1 MSVSAGTS
9 RVSGAIPPV
18 APEQQDSGVQV
29 SQTQRVNPDQVGVL
43 PNLVNRLALTG
54 DTLDQQRTEF
64 TDLIRRRGR
73 YFSHT
78 PNALDSYANY
88 TYHIRWSLT
97 DDIVG
102 STITSGDQFQRT
114 PKVIIAESG
123 VTAGFNIVEF
133 EIENLCAPGPRIQ
146 AMLHT
151 SFKMRIKEPYGFS
164 LVDRIYSI
172 SQQMGVKNHLTNST
186 FLEIWF
192 TGYNE
197 DGSIATTDLK
207 QEFYKLFRVNIT
219 KLESDT
225 KSEGTTYDIEGIV
238 DNSYANSDHI
248 AVFAQG
254 VTINE
259 VGNVGDF
266 FDKLADALNRQQLDL
281 QFDNTRRVE
290 YAFNVPREMRSWPFS
305 RSPYTSQRNSDIRVL
320 NPSNLSNPSISIARG
335 MDVSTILFFVV
346 SMTDKGREFVAGE
359 ERPPTP
365 SGSGVQNG
373 RSQASISANGMANI
387 LVVHSRSQLIGFDY
401 ITNDYVRKITYTF
414 SQYPTSR
421 AMIDQTNV
429 RASLQEAQQQD
440 RAATLSRSGRYL
452 KAYEYIFTG
461 RNLDILKMD
470 IKLEW
475 FWQAT
480 IPTQLG
486 ENTYSNATAPP
497 QLDQNGVAVNIINRY
512 RMARNASVRAQQAI
526 TRANA
531 TLAENSGASQTERA
545 AATTQLAE
553 AQRNLVD
560 AQTEL
565 ANFTNDARQFQVIW
579 GDRSSGDQA
588 LQNIRVGD
596 QRLLQDPAITR
607 NLQQRLNWSQV
618 VANRRDLYLEDA
630 QVVEVN
636 QQALPISFRTNPGPV
651 NQITNVGAD
660 PAPER
665 VSAQQ
670 SPGNMP
676 RNRSLVGAVLNDVMA
691 SHYFAE
697 VEIEIRGDP
706 YWIGLGNVAE
716 TAILSSE
723 NPAIEY
729 SNNGAWF
736 YGGETGF
743 LLTFRTG
750 EPPDEYTGYV
760 NFTSSS
766 IAFTGLYNVHTIR
779 SMFKDGKFTQTVKA
793 LRDNLLMSST
803 VTNQQQPQ
811 STSGAPQATTT
822 ASMTGANGTTIAAT
836 TQGLDTPDR

>member
-1 MSVSAGTS
+1 MAFSAGAARAT
-9 RVSGAIPPV
+9 GAIPPV

-29 SQTQRVNPDQVGVL
+29 SQTQWVSADQTGLL
-43 PNLVNRLALTG
+43 PNLAERAALTG
-54 DTLDQQRTEF
+54 DTLNQQRTGF
-64 TDLIRRRGR
+64 IDLIRSRGR

-102 STITSGDQFQRT
+102 STITSGDQFQRV

-186 FLEIWF
+186 FIEIWF
-192 TGYNE
+192 TGYDEN
-197 DGSIATTDLK
+197 GAIATTSLK

-225 KSEGTTYDIEGIV
+225 KSEGTIYDIEGIV

-248 AVFAQG
+248 AVAAQG

-259 VGNVGDF
+259 VKNVGEF
-266 FDKLADALNRQQLDL
+266 FDRLADSLNRQQLDL
-281 QFDNTRRVE
+281 QFDSTRRVE
-290 YAFNVPREMRSWPFS
+290 YVFNVPREMRSWAFS
-305 RSPYTSQRNSDIRVL
+305 RSPYTSQRSSDIRVID
-320 NPSNLSNPSISIARG
+320 PSNLTNPTITVARG

-346 SMTDKGREFVAGE
+346 SMTDKGKEFVAGE
-359 ERPPTP
+359 ERQPGQP
-365 SGSGVQNG
+365 SASGAQRG

-414 SQYPTSR
+414 CQYPTSR

-429 RASLQEAQQQD
+429 QASLQTAQQQD

-452 KAYEYIFTG
+452 KAYDYIFTG

-545 AATTQLAE
+545 AATTRLAE
-553 AQRNLVD
+553 AQRNLEE
-560 AQTEL
+560 ARSEL

-579 GDRSSGDQA
+579 GDRGPGDQA
-588 LQNIRVGD
+588 LQNIVVGD
-596 QRLLQDPAITR
+596 QRLLQSESVAR
-607 NLQQRLNWSQV
+607 NLQQRLNWSKV
-618 VANRRDLYLEDA
+618 VETRRDLYLEDA
-630 QVVEVN
+630 TVIELTR
-636 QQALPISFRTNPGPV
+636 QALPISFRTNPGPV
-651 NQITNVGAD
+651 NQITNIGAD
-660 PAPER
+660 SAPER
-665 VSAQQ
+665 VSSQQ

-697 VEIEIRGDP
+697 VELEIKGDP
-706 YWIGLGNVAE
+706 YWVGLGNVAE
-716 TAILSSE
+716 TAILSRE
-723 NPAIEY
+723 DPPIEY
-729 SNNGAWF
+729 SNTGAWF

-750 EPPDEYTGYV
+750 EPPDEDTGYV
-760 NFTSSS
+760 NFTNSSV
-766 IAFTGLYNVHTIR
+766 AFTGLYNVHTIR
-779 SMFKDGKFTQTVKA
+779 SIFKDGKFTQTIKA
-793 LRDNLLMSST
+793 LRDNLLLGST
-803 VTNQQQPQ
+803 ATNQQQP
-811 STSGAPQATTT
+811 TTGTPQ
-822 ASMTGANGTTIAAT
+822 AAT
-836 TQGLDTPDR
+836 TAPMAGAIAGGFGAN